1 MISAIRAR
9 VAAAA
14 LSARESGFSGAD
26 LGLEEVSFMG
36 LDDEEASLAGAGV
49 WTGVGATAES
59 NSY

>member
-49 WTGVGATAES
+49 WTGVGAATGS